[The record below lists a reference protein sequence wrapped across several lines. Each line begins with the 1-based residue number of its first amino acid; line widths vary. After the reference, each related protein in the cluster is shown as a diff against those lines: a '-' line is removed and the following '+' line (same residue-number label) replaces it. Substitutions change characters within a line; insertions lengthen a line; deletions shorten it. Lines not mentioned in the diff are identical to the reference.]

1 MHTYDLT
8 EDKAKE
14 VLDFLAKKAGYCKL
28 SIKCKYGSDKS
39 RQFIIACKRKLEP
52 NDVFYDVDYRLYVAY
67 HLYQDFSIISI
78 GSKSYANALKIML
91 EMSKNGKDIFCR
103 YSLMLPARTNLEEI
117 LIKMDLSRY
126 E

>member
-1 MHTYDLT
+1 MT
-8 EDKAKE
+8 EDKAKKI
-14 VLDFLAKKAGYCKL
+14 LDFLAKKAGYREL
-28 SIKCKYGSDKS
+28 SIKSKYGSDKVS
-39 RQFIIACKRKLEP
+39 QFFIVCKRKLEP

-78 GSKSYANALKIML
+78 GSKSYANALKTML
-91 EMSKNGKDIFCR
+91 EISKDGKDIFCR

-117 LIKMDLSRY
+117 LIEMDLSRY